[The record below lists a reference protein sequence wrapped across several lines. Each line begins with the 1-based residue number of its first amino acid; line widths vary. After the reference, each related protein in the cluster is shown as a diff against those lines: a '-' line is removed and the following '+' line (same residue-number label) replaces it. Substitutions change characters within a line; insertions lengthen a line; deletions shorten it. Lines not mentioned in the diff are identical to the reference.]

1 MTIQIPNFHGIWMV
15 TTAAEDLNKRL
26 SEYRTF
32 LHPLFK
38 WWFVGP
44 SKQRTMFIPWY
55 EIRLNLVWCSVDE
68 LNSRPSNDR
77 NHIQRLNTKSQIFI
91 FKKVKSFVLIQ
102 RPSLSPSFLSCNRK
116 DYDHIFFQCAKHLQS
131 FPVIFLRLFP
141 ERGKPGIRIK
151 LRMTPWWP
159 LGTASILDSGNPWEV
174 IVFLFKTNFES
185 LKNYKCHLPTPRA
198 PPCFPLV

>member
-1 MTIQIPNFHGIWMV
+1 MVICRTIQ
-15 TTAAEDLNKRL
+15 TADNV
-26 SEYRTF
+26 Y
-32 LHPLFK
+32 P
-38 WWFVGP
+38 VN
-44 SKQRTMFIPWY
+44 

-91 FKKVKSFVLIQ
+91 CKKVKSFVLIQ
-102 RPSLSPSFLSCNRK
+102 RPILSPSFLSCNRK
-116 DYDHIFFQCAKHLQS
+116 DYGHIFFQCAKHLQS

-151 LRMTPWWP
+151 LRMSPWWP
-159 LGTASILDSGNPWEV
+159 LGMASILDSGNPWEV

-185 LKNYKCHLPTPRA
+185 LGKLLMSPPYPQAPALFPSCIIPFTLYSVANQLSIKVTPLP
-198 PPCFPLV
+198 F